1 MRPPEPGRIALS
13 CAREKPHRNV
23 GEKNQDAR
31 LEGKTV
37 GSERALIERRLLMRL
52 VQDEE
57 EHEERVGD
65 ALARV
70 VAALR
75 RGRGFGLREAQEP
88 EKLCWI
94 AAEIVQP
101 GEERALGAQD
111 FVHEAP
117 CPRVREDEPCGD
129 DDDERE
135 ARDEVDGDVEA
146 FRAYACACG
155 GSERNA

>member
-57 EHEERVGD
+57 EHARADQGEVEEHEERVGD

-101 GEERALGAQD
+101 GEERALGA
-111 FVHEAP
+111 
-117 CPRVREDEPCGD
+117 
-129 DDDERE
+129 
-135 ARDEVDGDVEA
+135 
-146 FRAYACACG
+146 
-155 GSERNA
+155 

>member
-1 MRPPEPGRIALS
+1 M
-13 CAREKPHRNV
+13 

-52 VQDEE
+52 VQDEEEHARADQREVE

-94 AAEIVQP
+94 CAARRGTGGRCV
-101 GEERALGAQD
+101 G
-111 FVHEAP
+111 
-117 CPRVREDEPCGD
+117 
-129 DDDERE
+129 
-135 ARDEVDGDVEA
+135 
-146 FRAYACACG
+146 FRARSALPSRA
-155 GSERNA
+155 RRRAMRR

>member
-1 MRPPEPGRIALS
+1 MGEPDCCLS
-13 CAREKPHRNV
+13 CKTAASATIGNRPLRIRTVGGVGGRREYPHTSYPI
-23 GEKNQDAR
+23 
-31 LEGKTV
+31 GKTV

-52 VQDEE
+52 VQDEEEHARADQREVE

-94 AAEIVQP
+94 AAEIAQP
-101 GEERALGAQD
+101 GEERAVGA
-111 FVHEAP
+111 
-117 CPRVREDEPCGD
+117 
-129 DDDERE
+129 
-135 ARDEVDGDVEA
+135 
-146 FRAYACACG
+146 
-155 GSERNA
+155 

>member
-1 MRPPEPGRIALS
+1 MS

-37 GSERALIERRLLMRL
+37 GSERALIEPRLLMRL
-52 VQDEE
+52 VQDEEEHARADQREVE

-75 RGRGFGLREAQEP
+75 RRNLRSFVGDCAARRGTGGRCVGSHARSALP
-88 EKLCWI
+88 S
-94 AAEIVQP
+94 
-101 GEERALGAQD
+101 RA
-111 FVHEAP
+111 
-117 CPRVREDEPCGD
+117 RR
-129 DDDERE
+129 
-135 ARDEVDGDVEA
+135 
-146 FRAYACACG
+146 RAM
-155 GSERNA
+155 RR

>member
-1 MRPPEPGRIALS
+1 MRPSEPGRIALS

-37 GSERALIERRLLMRL
+37 GSERALIEPRLLMRL
-52 VQDEE
+52 VQDEEEHARADQREVE

-70 VAALR
+70 VADLR
-75 RGRGFGLREAQEP
+75 RGRGFG
-88 EKLCWI
+88 
-94 AAEIVQP
+94 
-101 GEERALGAQD
+101 
-111 FVHEAP
+111 
-117 CPRVREDEPCGD
+117 EDEPCGD

-146 FRAYACACG
+146 FRAEARASG

>member
-1 MRPPEPGRIALS
+1 MRRSTRRPGAPAWGSRSSRNKSGACFAAVSAGMRPPEPGRIALS

-57 EHEERVGD
+57 EHARADQREVEEHEERVGD

-101 GEERALGAQD
+101 GEERALGA
-111 FVHEAP
+111 
-117 CPRVREDEPCGD
+117 
-129 DDDERE
+129 
-135 ARDEVDGDVEA
+135 
-146 FRAYACACG
+146 
-155 GSERNA
+155 

>member
-1 MRPPEPGRIALS
+1 MRLSEPGRIALS

-37 GSERALIERRLLMRL
+37 GSERALIEPRLLMRL
-52 VQDEE
+52 VQDEEEHARADQREVE

-75 RGRGFGLREAQEP
+75 RRNLRS
-88 EKLCWI
+88 
-94 AAEIVQP
+94 
-101 GEERALGAQD
+101 
-111 FVHEAP
+111 FV
-117 CPRVREDEPCGD
+117 G
-129 DDDERE
+129 
-135 ARDEVDGDVEA
+135 
-146 FRAYACACG
+146 
-155 GSERNA
+155 

>member
-1 MRPPEPGRIALS
+1 M
-13 CAREKPHRNV
+13 

-57 EHEERVGD
+57 EHARADQREVEEHEERVGD

-75 RGRGFGLREAQEP
+75 FGLREAQEP

-101 GEERALGAQD
+101 GEERALGA
-111 FVHEAP
+111 
-117 CPRVREDEPCGD
+117 
-129 DDDERE
+129 
-135 ARDEVDGDVEA
+135 
-146 FRAYACACG
+146 
-155 GSERNA
+155 

>member
-1 MRPPEPGRIALS
+1 MS

-31 LEGKTV
+31 REGKTV

-52 VQDEE
+52 VQDEEEHARADQREVE

-94 AAEIVQP
+94 AAEIAQP
-101 GEERALGAQD
+101 GEERAVGA
-111 FVHEAP
+111 
-117 CPRVREDEPCGD
+117 
-129 DDDERE
+129 
-135 ARDEVDGDVEA
+135 
-146 FRAYACACG
+146 
-155 GSERNA
+155 

>member
-1 MRPPEPGRIALS
+1 MRPSEPGRIALS

-88 EKLCWI
+88 EKLCGI
-94 AAEIVQP
+94 AAEIAQP
-101 GEERALGAQD
+101 GEERAVGA
-111 FVHEAP
+111 
-117 CPRVREDEPCGD
+117 
-129 DDDERE
+129 
-135 ARDEVDGDVEA
+135 
-146 FRAYACACG
+146 
-155 GSERNA
+155 

>member
-1 MRPPEPGRIALS
+1 MGLEVLADKSGACFAAVSAECVRPSQAGRLEL
-13 CAREKPHRNV
+13 CEREAPSECGREES
-23 GEKNQDAR
+23 GRPR

-52 VQDEE
+52 VQDEEEHARADQREVE

-101 GEERALGAQD
+101 GEERALGA
-111 FVHEAP
+111 
-117 CPRVREDEPCGD
+117 
-129 DDDERE
+129 
-135 ARDEVDGDVEA
+135 
-146 FRAYACACG
+146 
-155 GSERNA
+155 

>member
-1 MRPPEPGRIALS
+1 M
-13 CAREKPHRNV
+13 

-52 VQDEE
+52 VQ
-57 EHEERVGD
+57 HEERVGD

-101 GEERALGAQD
+101 GEERALGA
-111 FVHEAP
+111 
-117 CPRVREDEPCGD
+117 
-129 DDDERE
+129 
-135 ARDEVDGDVEA
+135 
-146 FRAYACACG
+146 
-155 GSERNA
+155 